1 MAIRTACFAYR
12 QSGFIAARAS
22 LAPSVDLYQGEA
34 AVENLERVISE
45 HPFCKGL
52 EPEYVDLL
60 TSCASN
66 VLFDKG
72 HHLFREGGEANQFYL
87 IREGKVSLEILAPQR
102 PLLTVET
109 VEAGEVLGWSWLVPP
124 YRWRFGARAIE
135 PVRAIAVNGKCLR
148 AKCEKD
154 SHLGYELLKRSVE
167 IVGHR
172 LEATRFRL
180 LDLYSAE
187 VQREQSPG
195 KFFS

>member
-1 MAIRTACFAYR
+1 M
-12 QSGFIAARAS
+12 
-22 LAPSVDLYQGEA
+22 
-34 AVENLERVISE
+34 ENLGRVISE

-52 EPEYVDLL
+52 EPDYVDLL

-87 IREGKVSLEILAPQR
+87 IREGKVSLEVLASQD

-109 VEAGEVLGWSWLVPP
+109 VEAGEVLGWCWLVPP
-124 YRWRFGARAIE
+124 YRWRFGARAVE

-148 AKCEKD
+148 AKCEKN

-167 IVGHR
+167 IVGQR
-172 LEATRFRL
+172 LGATRFRL

-187 VQREQSPG
+187 VQGNSRRGSFSLDSP
-195 KFFS
+195 FHRTR